1 MERVVLIL
9 CMENK
14 NIMCKRKFEYYMN
27 ALHYGLYKW
36 ETWSNFKVEKQVY
49 GLIGFLSIIFGFR
62 KYHIKRINKLH
73 NDKKLQEYLYGEN
86 NGLSIG
92 TTHHLFGYF
101 YSGYPVF
108 FSFVIGGI
116 YIRFYDE
123 FDYWLII
130 LFAIPVAICYIPAY
144 KAVFSKDKYLKY
156 FKQFEKKDAS
166 WHKKWKWITIAF
178 CIGSVVVSLLGICVA
193 LGILFFNK

>member
-1 MERVVLIL
+1 
-9 CMENK
+9 MENK
-14 NIMCKRKFEYYMN
+14 NSMCKRKFEYYMN

-36 ETWSNFKVEKQVY
+36 ETWSNFKAERQVY

-92 TTHHLFGYF
+92 TAHHLFGFF
-101 YSGYPVF
+101 YSGYPSF
-108 FSFVIGGI
+108 LSFVIGGI

-123 FDYWLII
+123 FDCWLLI
-130 LFAIPVAICYIPAY
+130 LFAIPVVICYIPAY
-144 KAVFSKDKYLKY
+144 KAVFTKDKYLKY
-156 FKQFEKKDAS
+156 FKQFEKRDDS
-166 WHKKWKWITIAF
+166 WHNKWKWITIAF

>member
-1 MERVVLIL
+1 
-9 CMENK
+9 MENK
-14 NIMCKRKFEYYMN
+14 NSMFKRKFEYYMN

-49 GLIGFLSIIFGFR
+49 GLIGFLSIIFGFK

-73 NDKKLQEYLYGEN
+73 NDKKLQEYLYGEKS
-86 NGLSIG
+86 GQSIG
-92 TTHHLFGYF
+92 WAHHWFGYF
-101 YSGYPVF
+101 YSGYPGF
-108 FSFVIGGI
+108 LSFVIGGI
-116 YIRFYDE
+116 YIRFYDK
-123 FDYWLII
+123 FDCWLLI

-156 FKQFEKKDAS
+156 FKQFEKRDDS
-166 WHKKWKWITIAF
+166 WHNKWKWITIAF